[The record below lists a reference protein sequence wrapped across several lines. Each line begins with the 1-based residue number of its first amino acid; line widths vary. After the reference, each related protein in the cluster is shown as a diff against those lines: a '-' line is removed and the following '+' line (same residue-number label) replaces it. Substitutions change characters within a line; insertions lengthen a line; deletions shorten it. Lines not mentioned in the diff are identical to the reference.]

1 MIYNFED
8 LINDKK
14 LLNTTLN
21 YDHVIIGTGPSATI
35 LVNYLVK
42 KKKRY

>member
-1 MIYNFED
+1 MISNFED

-14 LLNTTLN
+14 FLNTALN

-35 LVNYLVK
+35 LVNHYIFSV
-42 KKKRY
+42 